1 MSQLALDQRPWP
13 LPPGRWVM
21 AQGWDDLL
29 FAHWPIALAALRPLI
44 PEQLTIETFDG
55 AAWLGIVPF
64 SMRRVHARGLPP
76 LPGLSTF
83 PELNVRTY
91 VTAGGKPGVWFFS
104 LDAANRLA
112 VAAARRW
119 YHLPYYHA
127 RMSSRRAGATVGYRS
142 ERVHRGAPPAAL
154 AAQYRPLGAV
164 RQAAPGTL
172 EHWLIERYCL
182 YSSDRYGQL
191 SSGDV
196 AHAPWQI
203 QSAEAELSVNSMAQA
218 AGLTL
223 PDTPPLLHFAA
234 RQDVH
239 VWPIMPVANL

>member
-1 MSQLALDQRPWP
+1 
-13 LPPGRWVM
+13 M

-29 FAHWPIALAALRPLI
+29 FAHWPIALATLRPLI
-44 PEQLTIETFDG
+44 PEQLTIETFEG
-55 AAWLGIVPF
+55 TAWLGIVPF
-64 SMRRVHARGLPP
+64 TMRRVHARGLPP

-83 PELNVRTY
+83 PEINVRTY

-127 RMSSRRAGATVGYRS
+127 RMSSQAADTTIRYRS
-142 ERVHRGAPPAAL
+142 VRTQRGAPPAVL

-182 YSSDRYGQL
+182 YSSDSRGQL
-191 SSGDV
+191 SRGDV
-196 AHAPWQI
+196 DHAPWRI
-203 QSAEAELSVNSMAQA
+203 YSAEAELRANSMANA

-223 PDTPPLLHFAA
+223 PDTPPLLHFSE
-234 RQDVH
+234 RQDVR
-239 VWPIMPVANL
+239 VWPIRPVGAT